1 MWYYYFTDTLEFPFT
16 AKVQLKKRDG
26 TTEEKQV
33 EIVEVDKRSETNL
46 TLLLGMVEEDSERVQ
61 YISPGDMVHADTT
74 EENLQVLN
82 DWLYW
87 FNRDLLVS

>member
-1 MWYYYFTDTLEFPFT
+1 M
-16 AKVQLKKRDG
+16 QLKKRDG
-26 TTEEKQV
+26 TAEEKQV

-74 EENLQVLN
+74 EKNLQVLN